1 MGASIAQ
8 LLLKDHYEGWAKRL
22 QEPEVV
28 HDYKEAVFQTKQG
41 KGTHKLTA
49 VSMHMH
55 MTRTSSSQ
63 NPGMEREL
71 SMNLCL

>member
-1 MGASIAQ
+1 MKDGA
-8 LLLKDHYEGWAKRL
+8 ERL

-41 KGTHKLTA
+41 KGTHKLTT

-55 MTRTSSSQ
+55 MT
-63 NPGMEREL
+63 
-71 SMNLCL
+71 